1 MRKGQAEIFGLIII
15 VILLIF
21 ALLFFVKTK
30 QSDDSS
36 VTLRSSFRANNLM
49 NAIMDVNLGGNGNP
63 SLKELMKDCIESSDA
78 SSGDCSSSNGNL
90 IEIFGKTL
98 LPSEK
103 YEFTGSRS
111 FNDPNPLINLGSGN
125 CPEGITAS
133 PFYLPGDYVFQLK
146 LCY

>member
-1 MRKGQAEIFGLIII
+1 MKSFLEKNIYEKRKGQAEIFGLIII

-63 SLKELMKDCIESSDA
+63 SLKYLVKLYYQARNMNLLVQGVLMI
-78 SSGDCSSSNGNL
+78 L
-90 IEIFGKTL
+90 IL
-98 LPSEK
+98 
-103 YEFTGSRS
+103 
-111 FNDPNPLINLGSGN
+111 
-125 CPEGITAS
+125 
-133 PFYLPGDYVFQLK
+133 
-146 LCY
+146 